1 MPDMV
6 NRRNSLKTL
15 AAAALALPGVAAA
28 ADKPIHLHVDLDVA
42 PGKEKTLEAN
52 FEKIFR
58 PAIGKQPGFVEVKL
72 LRFQAAK
79 AGEGP
84 KNSSYRLIISFQTEE
99 QRVKWV
105 ATADHQKAW
114 PSIEG
119 QLKGAKFSAW
129 LYDVI

>member
-1 MPDMV
+1 MV

-15 AAAALALPGVAAA
+15 AAAALALPSAATA
-28 ADKPIHLHVDLDVA
+28 ASKPIHLHVDLDVI
-42 PGKEKTLEAN
+42 PGKEKTMEAN

-58 PAIGKQPGFVEVKL
+58 PTISKQPGFVEVKL

-79 AGEGP
+79 KGDGP

-105 ATADHQKAW
+105 ATADHQKVW
-114 PSIEG
+114 PSIES
-119 QLKGAKFSAW
+119 QLQGAKFSAW
-129 LYDVI
+129 LYDLV